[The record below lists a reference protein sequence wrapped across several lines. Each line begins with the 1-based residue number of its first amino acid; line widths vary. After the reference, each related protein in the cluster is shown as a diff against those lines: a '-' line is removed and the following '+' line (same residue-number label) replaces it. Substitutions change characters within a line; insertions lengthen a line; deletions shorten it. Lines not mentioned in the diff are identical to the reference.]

1 MKKAMKKLMAALLAV
16 AMVCAMAIPA
26 FAAGGAGAPRTGSIT
41 INGAIDGQ
49 NYKIYR
55 ILNLEANENF
65 TAYKYTINPGWET
78 FVAEHNDVFTV
89 KNGIV
94 TSTAISNTPEV
105 QALANAAGKYAKD
118 NGLTVAGTATASSPT
133 VSGLELGYYLVVPDP
148 GVVVNS
154 LCSLG
159 TTNPNVTI
167 NEKNGKP
174 SITKEVEHAAGSTGS
189 ANDATVGDTVKFVV
203 TIRAIDGK
211 PENYVMHDKMEA
223 GLTFDPSSVTVKR
236 GETILEKGTDY
247 ELITSP
253 ADNDTFDIK
262 FEKNVVKTN
271 DVFTVIYTATLNEKA
286 VVGTPGNKNETK
298 LTYGDNQRV
307 DAEPTKTYTWSFN
320 IFKYFMD
327 GNKEKGLKGAQF
339 ILYRK
344 ANANSESENEYAVM
358 DANGKIKNWV
368 TGGENYATV
377 LTSPEDGNLTIS
389 GLANGTYYLKEKEA
403 PQGYNPLENPI
414 EIMITAESWT
424 TSGTPSAKIEYKTS
438 TAEDATFEETEDGTV
453 KVENKSGTVLP
464 GTGGIGTT
472 IFYVVGGGLMVAAA
486 ILLITKK
493 RMENR

>member
-26 FAAGGAGAPRTGSIT
+26 FAAEGAGAPRTGSIT
-41 INGAIDGQ
+41 INGAIAGQ
-49 NYKIYR
+49 TYNIYR
-55 ILNLEANENF
+55 ILDLEANEGF
-65 TAYKYTINPGWET
+65 TAYKYTINPEWEA
-78 FVAEHNDVFTV
+78 FVAEYDDVFTV

-94 TSTAISNTPEV
+94 TSTVTDAATIQT
-105 QALANAAGKYAKD
+105 LANDAGKYVNIESLKPD
-118 NGLTVAGTATASSPT
+118 GTATAANPT
-133 VSGLELGYYLVVPDP
+133 VSNLPLGYYLVVSTPALSE
-148 GVVVNS
+148 NS

-159 TTNPNVTI
+159 TTNPDVTI

-174 SITKEVEHAAGSTGS
+174 TITKQVEHAAGSPAS
-189 ANDATVGDTVKFVV
+189 ANDATVGDTVKFYV
-203 TIRAIDGK
+203 TINAIDGK
-211 PENYVMHDKMEA
+211 PENYVMHDKMDE
-223 GLTFDPSSVTVKR
+223 GLSFDDSSVTVKR

-253 ADNDTFDIK
+253 ADHDTFDIK

-271 DVFTVIYTATLNEKA
+271 DVFTVTYTATLNEKA

-298 LTYGDNQRV
+298 LTYGDNQHV
-307 DAEPTKTYTWSFN
+307 DAQPTKTYTWSFN

-327 GNKEKGLKGAQF
+327 GNKKEKGLEGAQF
-339 ILYRK
+339 ILYREV
-344 ANANSESENEYAVM
+344 STGTETEYEYAVM
-358 DANGKIKNWV
+358 DTTGKIKSWSSN
-368 TGGENYATV
+368 ENKATV
-377 LTSPEDGNLTIS
+377 LTSPKDGNLTMS

-424 TSGTPSAKIEYKTS
+424 TSGTPSAKIAYKTS
-438 TAEDATFEETEDGTV
+438 ATEDATFVEAADGTTV
-453 KVENKSGTVLP
+453 KVENKSGTTLP
-464 GTGGIGTT
+464 STGGIGTT
-472 IFYVVGGGLMVAAA
+472 IFYVIGGGLMVAAA

>member
-26 FAAGGAGAPRTGSIT
+26 FADGSATRTGSIT
-41 INGAIDGQ
+41 INGAIEGQ
-49 NYKIYR
+49 TYKIYR
-55 ILNLEANENF
+55 ILNLEANEGF
-65 TAYKYTINPGWET
+65 TAYKYTINEDWYD
-78 FVAEHNDVFTV
+78 FVTEFNDVFTV

-94 TSTAISNTPEV
+94 TSTVTDAAKIQE
-105 QALANAAGKYAKD
+105 LANAAGDYAKIES
-118 NGLTVAGTATASSPT
+118 LTPDDTATAAKPT
-133 VSGLELGYYLVVPDP
+133 VSNLPLGYYLVVPEP
-148 GVVVNS
+148 GVVENS

-159 TTNPNVTI
+159 TTHPNVTI

-174 SITKEVEHAAGSTGS
+174 TITKQVEHAAGSPAS
-189 ANDATVGDTVKFVV
+189 ANDATVGDTVKFYV
-203 TIRAIDGK
+203 TINAIDGK
-211 PENYVMHDKMEA
+211 PANYVMHDKMEA
-223 GLTFDPSSVTVKR
+223 GLTFNDSSVTVKR
-236 GETILEKGTDY
+236 GEDTLVKGTDY
-247 ELITSP
+247 ELSTSP
-253 ADNDTFDIK
+253 KDGDTFDIK
-262 FEKNVVKTN
+262 FNHVNTN
-271 DVFTVIYTATLNEKA
+271 DVFTVTYTATLNEKA
-286 VVGTPGNKNETK
+286 VVGTPGNKNETN

-327 GNKEKGLKGAQF
+327 GTKEKGLEGAQF

-344 ANANSESENEYAVM
+344 ASTGSATEYEYAVM
-358 DANGKIKNWV
+358 DNNGKIQDWDTDQSK
-368 TGGENYATV
+368 ATV
-377 LTSPEDGNLTIS
+377 LTSPVSGNLTMS

-403 PQGYNPLENPI
+403 PQGYNSLENDI
-414 EIMITAESWT
+414 EIKITAENWT

-438 TAEDATFEETEDGTV
+438 TAEDAIFAEAENGTV

-486 ILLITKK
+486 VLLITKK

>member
-26 FAAGGAGAPRTGSIT
+26 FAADGASATRTGSIT

-55 ILNLEANENF
+55 ILDLEANEGF
-65 TAYKYTINPGWET
+65 TAYKYTINPVWDT
-78 FVAEHNDVFTV
+78 FVTERSDVFTV

-94 TSTAISNTPEV
+94 TSTVTNAATI

-118 NGLTVAGTATASSPT
+118 NHLTADGTATAADPT
-133 VSGLELGYYLVVPDP
+133 VSNLPLGYYLVVPEP
-148 GVVVNS
+148 GVVENS

-174 SITKEVEHAAGSTGS
+174 TITKQVEHAAGSPAS

-203 TIRAIDGK
+203 TIDAIDGK
-211 PENYVMHDKMEA
+211 PENYVMHDKMDE
-223 GLTFDPSSVTVKR
+223 GLSFDDSSVTVKR

-253 ADNDTFDIK
+253 ADHDTFDIK
-262 FEKNVVKTN
+262 FKENVVKTN
-271 DVFTVIYTATLNEKA
+271 DVFTVTYTATLNEKA

-298 LTYGDNQRV
+298 LTYGDNQHV
-307 DAEPTKTYTWSFN
+307 DAQPTKTYTWSFN

-327 GNKEKGLKGAQF
+327 GTKAKALEGAQF

-344 ANANSESENEYAVM
+344 ANTNSESENEYAVM
-358 DANGKIKNWV
+358 DANGKIQSWIS
-368 TGGENYATV
+368 GEEHATV
-377 LTSPEDGNLTIS
+377 LTSPADGKLTMS
-389 GLANGTYYLKEKEA
+389 GLANGTYYLKETEA
-403 PQGYNPLENPI
+403 PQGYNPLENDI
-414 EIMITAESWT
+414 EIKITAENWQ
-424 TSGTPSAKIEYKTS
+424 TPTAPTAKIEYKTS
-438 TAEDATFEETEDGTV
+438 TAEGASFAEAENGTV
-453 KVENKSGTVLP
+453 KVENKTGTVLP

-493 RMENR
+493 RMENH

>member
-1 MKKAMKKLMAALLAV
+1 MKKLMAALLAV

-26 FAAGGAGAPRTGSIT
+26 FAADGASATRTGSIT

-55 ILNLEANENF
+55 ILNLEANEGF
-65 TAYKYTINPGWET
+65 TAYKYTINPSWET
-78 FVAEHNDVFTV
+78 FVSEHNDVFTV

-94 TSTAISNTPEV
+94 TSTVTDAAKI
-105 QALANAAGKYAKD
+105 QALANDAGDYVKIESLAPD
-118 NGLTVAGTATASSPT
+118 GTATAAKPT
-133 VSGLELGYYLVVPDP
+133 VSNLPLGYYLVVPEP
-148 GVVVNS
+148 GVVTNS

-159 TTNPNVTI
+159 TTNPDVTI

-174 SITKEVEHAAGSTGS
+174 TITKQVEHAAGSPAS
-189 ANDATVGDTVKFVV
+189 ANDATVGDTVKFYV
-203 TIRAIDGK
+203 TINAIDGK
-211 PENYVMHDKMEA
+211 PENYVMHDKMDE
-223 GLTFDPSSVTVKR
+223 GLSFNASSVTVKR
-236 GETILEKGTDY
+236 GEETLEKGTDY

-320 IFKYFMD
+320 IFKYFMN
-327 GNKEKGLKGAQF
+327 GTVEKALEGAKF

-344 ANANSESENEYAVM
+344 ASTNSESENEYAVM
-358 DANGKIKNWV
+358 DANGKIQSWIS
-368 TGGENYATV
+368 GEEHATV
-377 LTSPEDGNLTIS
+377 LTSPTDGKLTMS
-389 GLANGTYYLKEKEA
+389 GLANGTYYLKETEA
-403 PQGYNPLENPI
+403 PQGYNPLENDI
-414 EIMITAESWT
+414 EIMITAANWT

-438 TAEDATFEETEDGTV
+438 TAEGASFAEAENGTV
-453 KVENKSGTVLP
+453 KVENKTGTVLP

>member
-26 FAAGGAGAPRTGSIT
+26 FAAEGGAPRTGSIT
-41 INGAIDGQ
+41 INGAIHSQ
-49 NYKIYR
+49 TYKIYR
-55 ILNLEANENF
+55 ILDLEANENF
-65 TAYKYTINPGWET
+65 TAYKYTINSGWDT

-94 TSTAISNTPEV
+94 TSTVTDATKI
-105 QALANAAGKYAKD
+105 QDLANAAGKYAEE
-118 NGLTVAGTATASSPT
+118 NNLPTAGTANSTSKT
-133 VSGLELGYYLVVPDP
+133 VSNLKLGYYLVVSTPALS
-148 GVVVNS
+148 VNS

-174 SITKEVEHAAGSTGS
+174 TITKQVEHAAGSPAS
-189 ANDATVGDTVKFVV
+189 ANDATVGDTVKFYV
-203 TIRAIDGK
+203 TINAIDGT
-211 PENYVMHDKMEA
+211 PENYVMHDKMDE
-223 GLTFDPSSVTVKR
+223 GLTFNDSSVTVKR
-236 GETILEKGTDY
+236 GEDTLVKGTDY
-247 ELITSP
+247 ELNTSP
-253 ADNDTFDIK
+253 KDGDTFDIK
-262 FEKNVVKTN
+262 FKENVVKTN
-271 DVFTVIYTATLNEKA
+271 DVFTVTYTATLNEKA
-286 VVGTPGNKNETK
+286 VVGTTGNKNETN

-307 DAEPTKTYTWSFN
+307 EAAPTQTYTWSFN

-327 GNKEKGLKGAQF
+327 GNKEKALEGAQF

-358 DANGKIKNWV
+358 DANGKIKSWTTDESN
-368 TGGENYATV
+368 ATV
-377 LTSPEDGNLTIS
+377 LTSPVSGNLTMS

-403 PQGYNPLENPI
+403 PQGYNPLENDI
-414 EIMITAESWT
+414 KIKITAENWQT
-424 TSGTPSAKIEYKTS
+424 PTAPSAKIEYKTRK
-438 TAEDATFEETEDGTV
+438 AEDATFAEAKDGTV

-464 GTGGIGTT
+464 DTGGIGTT

>member
-26 FAAGGAGAPRTGSIT
+26 FAADGASATRTGSIT

-55 ILNLEANENF
+55 ILDLEANEGF
-65 TAYKYTINPGWET
+65 TAYKYTINPSWET
-78 FVAEHNDVFTV
+78 FVSEHNDVFTV

-94 TSTAISNTPEV
+94 TSTVTDAAKI
-105 QALANAAGKYAKD
+105 QALANDAGDYVKIESLAPD
-118 NGLTVAGTATASSPT
+118 GTATAAKPT
-133 VSGLELGYYLVVPDP
+133 VSNLPLGYYLVVPEP
-148 GVVVNS
+148 GVVTNS

-159 TTNPNVTI
+159 TTNPDVTI

-174 SITKEVEHAAGSTGS
+174 TITKQVEHAAGSPAS

-203 TIRAIDGK
+203 TIDAIDGK
-211 PENYVMHDKMEA
+211 PENYVMHDKMDE
-223 GLTFDPSSVTVKR
+223 GLSFDDSSVTVKR

-253 ADNDTFDIK
+253 ADHDTFDIK

-271 DVFTVIYTATLNEKA
+271 DVFTVTYTATLNEKA

-298 LTYGDNQRV
+298 LTYGDNQHV
-307 DAEPTKTYTWSFN
+307 DAQPTKTYTWSFN

-327 GNKEKGLKGAQF
+327 GNKKEKGLEGAQF

-344 ANANSESENEYAVM
+344 ASTNSESENEYAVM
-358 DANGKIKNWV
+358 DANGKIKNWSS
-368 TGGENYATV
+368 GENNATV
-377 LTSPEDGNLTIS
+377 LTSPASGNLTMS

-472 IFYVVGGGLMVAAA
+472 IFYVVGGGLMAAAA

-493 RMENR
+493 RMENH

>member
-26 FAAGGAGAPRTGSIT
+26 FAAGGAPRTGSIT

-49 NYKIYR
+49 TYNIYR
-55 ILNLEANENF
+55 ILDLEANEGF

-236 GETILEKGTDY
+236 GETILEKGTAY

-253 ADNDTFDIK
+253 TDGDTFDIK
-262 FEKNVVKTN
+262 FKENVVKTN
-271 DVFTVIYTATLNEKA
+271 DVFTVTYSATLNEKA
-286 VVGTPGNKNETK
+286 VVGTTGNKNETK
-298 LTYGDNQRV
+298 LTYGDNQHV

-320 IFKYFMD
+320 IFKYFMNGTVEKALD
-327 GNKEKGLKGAQF
+327 GAKF
-339 ILYRK
+339 ILYREVST
-344 ANANSESENEYAVM
+344 NSETDYEYAVM
-358 DANGKIKNWV
+358 DNKGKIQDWV
-368 TGGENYATV
+368 TGEEHATV
-377 LTSPEDGNLTIS
+377 LTSPADGKLTMS
-389 GLANGTYYLKEKEA
+389 GLANGTYYLKETEA
-403 PQGYNPLENPI
+403 PQGYNPLENDI
-414 EIMITAESWT
+414 EIMITAANWT

-438 TAEDATFEETEDGTV
+438 TAEGASFAEAENGTV
-453 KVENKSGTVLP
+453 KVENKTGTTLP

-472 IFYVVGGGLMVAAA
+472 IFYVIGGGLMAAAA

-493 RMENR
+493 RMENH

>member
-26 FAAGGAGAPRTGSIT
+26 FAAGGASATRTGSIT

-55 ILNLEANENF
+55 ILDLEANEGF
-65 TAYKYTINPGWET
+65 TAYKYTINPSWET
-78 FVAEHNDVFTV
+78 FVSEHNDVFTV

-94 TSTAISNTPEV
+94 TSTVTDAAKI
-105 QALANAAGKYAKD
+105 QALANDAGDYVKIESLAPD
-118 NGLTVAGTATASSPT
+118 GTATAAKPT
-133 VSGLELGYYLVVPDP
+133 VSNLPLGYYLVVPEP
-148 GVVVNS
+148 GVVTNS

-159 TTNPNVTI
+159 TTNPDVTI

-174 SITKEVEHAAGSTGS
+174 TITKQVEHAAGSPAS
-189 ANDATVGDTVKFVV
+189 ANDATVGDTVKFYV
-203 TIRAIDGK
+203 TINAIDGK
-211 PENYVMHDKMEA
+211 PENYVMHDKMDE
-223 GLTFDPSSVTVKR
+223 GLSFNASSVTVKR
-236 GETILEKGTDY
+236 GEETLEKGTDY

-298 LTYGDNQRV
+298 LTYGDNQHV
-307 DAEPTKTYTWSFN
+307 DAQPTKTYTWSFN

-327 GNKEKGLKGAQF
+327 GNKKEKGLEGAQF
-339 ILYRK
+339 ILYREV
-344 ANANSESENEYAVM
+344 STGTETEYEYAVM
-358 DANGKIKNWV
+358 DTTGKIKRWSSD
-368 TGGENYATV
+368 ENKATV
-377 LTSPEDGNLTIS
+377 LTSPKDGNLTMS

-472 IFYVVGGGLMVAAA
+472 IFYVVGGGLMAAAA

-493 RMENR
+493 RMENH

>member
-26 FAAGGAGAPRTGSIT
+26 FAADGGATRTGSIT
-41 INGAIDGQ
+41 INGAIEGQ

-55 ILNLEANENF
+55 ILDLEANKGF
-65 TAYKYTINPGWET
+65 TAYKYTINPVWDA
-78 FVAEHNDVFTV
+78 FVTEHDDVFTV

-94 TSTAISNTPEV
+94 TSTVTDAAKI
-105 QALANAAGKYAKD
+105 QALANDAADYVKIESLAPD
-118 NGLTVAGTATASSPT
+118 GTATADNPT
-133 VSGLELGYYLVVPDP
+133 VSNLPLGYYLVVPEP
-148 GVVVNS
+148 GVVTNS

-174 SITKEVEHAAGSTGS
+174 TITKQVEHAAGSPAS

-203 TIRAIDGK
+203 TINAIDGNPK
-211 PENYVMHDKMEA
+211 NYVMHDKMEA
-223 GLTFDPSSVTVKR
+223 GLTFDASSVTVKR
-236 GETILEKGTDY
+236 GEAILEKGTDY

-253 ADNDTFDIK
+253 NDNDTFDIK
-262 FEKNVVKTN
+262 FIKPVHTN
-271 DVFTVIYTATLNEKA
+271 DVFTVTYSATLNENA
-286 VVGTPGNKNETK
+286 VVGTTGNKNETD

-307 DAEPTKTYTWSFN
+307 EAEPTKTYTWSFN
-320 IFKYFMD
+320 IFKYFMKGTEEKALD
-327 GNKEKGLKGAQF
+327 GAKF

-344 ANANSESENEYAVM
+344 SSTNSEDENEYAVM
-358 DANGKIKNWV
+358 DANGKIKSWT
-368 TGGENYATV
+368 TGESNATV
-377 LTSPEDGNLTIS
+377 LTSPDSGKLTMS
-389 GLANGTYYLKEKEA
+389 GLANGTYYLKETEA
-403 PQGYNPLENPI
+403 PQGYNSLENDI
-414 EIMITAESWT
+414 EIMITAANWT

-438 TAEDATFEETEDGTV
+438 TAEGAIFAEAENGTV

>member
-26 FAAGGAGAPRTGSIT
+26 FAADGAARTGSIT

-55 ILNLEANENF
+55 ILNLEANADF
-65 TAYKYTINPGWET
+65 TAYKYTINEGWAN
-78 FVAEHNDVFTV
+78 FVNEHLDVFTV

-94 TSTAISNTPEV
+94 TSTATSNSPEV

-174 SITKEVEHAAGSTGS
+174 TITKQVEHAAGSPAS

-203 TIRAIDGK
+203 TINAIDGK
-211 PENYVMHDKMEA
+211 PENYVMHDRMEA
-223 GLTFDPSSVTVKR
+223 GLTFDANSVTVKR
-236 GETILEKGTDY
+236 GSDLLEKGTDY
-247 ELITSP
+247 ELITSTT
-253 ADNDTFDIK
+253 DGDTFDIK
-262 FEKNVVKTN
+262 FKENVVKTN
-271 DVFTVIYTATLNEKA
+271 DVFTVTYSATLNEKA
-286 VVGTPGNKNETK
+286 VVGTTGNKNETK
-298 LTYGDNQRV
+298 LTYGDNQHV

-320 IFKYFMD
+320 IFKYFMNGTVEKALD
-327 GNKEKGLKGAQF
+327 GAKF
-339 ILYRK
+339 ILYREVST
-344 ANANSESENEYAVM
+344 NSETDYEYAVM
-358 DANGKIKNWV
+358 DNKGKIQDWV
-368 TGGENYATV
+368 TGEEHATV
-377 LTSPEDGNLTIS
+377 LISPESGKLTMS
-389 GLANGTYYLKEKEA
+389 GLANGTYYLKETEA
-403 PQGYNPLENPI
+403 PQGYNPLENDI
-414 EIMITAESWT
+414 EIKITAENWQ
-424 TSGTPSAKIEYKTS
+424 TPTAPTAKIEYKTS
-438 TAEDATFEETEDGTV
+438 TAEGASFAEAENGTV

-472 IFYVVGGGLMVAAA
+472 IFYVVGGGLMAAAA

-493 RMENR
+493 RMENH

>member
-26 FAAGGAGAPRTGSIT
+26 FAAGGAPRTGSIT
-41 INGAIDGQ
+41 INGAIEGQ
-49 NYKIYR
+49 KYKIYR

-65 TAYKYTINPGWET
+65 TAYKYTSTPDWDT
-78 FVAEHNDVFTV
+78 FVAEHDDVFTV
-89 KNGIV
+89 KNNIV
-94 TSTAISNTPEV
+94 TSTVTDAATIR
-105 QALANAAGKYAKD
+105 ALANDAGEYVKIESLD
-118 NGLTVAGTATASSPT
+118 PDGIATAANPT
-133 VSGLELGYYLVVPDP
+133 VSNLPLGYYLVVPEP
-148 GVVVNS
+148 GVVTNS

-167 NEKNGKP
+167 DEKNGKP
-174 SITKEVEHAAGSTGS
+174 TITKQVEHAAGSPAS
-189 ANDATVGDTVKFVV
+189 ANDATVGDTVKFYV
-203 TIRAIDGK
+203 TINAIDGK
-211 PENYVMHDKMEA
+211 PENYVMHDKMDE
-223 GLTFDPSSVTVKR
+223 GLTFDDSSVTVKR
-236 GETILEKGTDY
+236 GEETLEKGTDY

-271 DVFTVIYTATLNEKA
+271 DVFTVTYTATLNEKA

-327 GNKEKGLKGAQF
+327 GNKKEKGLEGAKF

-344 ANANSESENEYAVM
+344 VSTGSATENQYAVM
-358 DANGKIKNWV
+358 DTNGKIKSWE
-368 TGGENYATV
+368 TGENNATV
-377 LTSPEDGNLTIS
+377 LTSPATGNLTMS

-403 PQGYNPLENPI
+403 PQGYNPLENDI
-414 EIMITAESWT
+414 VIMITAESWT
-424 TSGTPSAKIEYKTS
+424 TSGTPSAKIAYKTS
-438 TAEDATFEETEDGTV
+438 TAEDAIFEETEDGTV

-472 IFYVVGGGLMVAAA
+472 IFYVVGGGLMAAAA

-493 RMENR
+493 RMENH

>member
-26 FAAGGAGAPRTGSIT
+26 FAAGGTTARTGSIT
-41 INGAIDGQ
+41 INGAIEDQ
-49 NYKIYR
+49 TYKIYR

-78 FVAEHNDVFTV
+78 FVTEHNDVFTV

-118 NGLTVAGTATASSPT
+118 NGGLTVAGTATASSPT

-148 GVVVNS
+148 GVVLNS

-189 ANDATVGDTVKFVV
+189 SNDATVGDTVKFVV
-203 TIRAIDGK
+203 TIKAIDGK
-211 PENYVMHDKMEA
+211 PEKYVMHDKMEA
-223 GLTFDPSSVTVKR
+223 GLTFEPSSVTVKR

-253 ADNDTFDIK
+253 ADHDTFDIK

-271 DVFTVIYTATLNEKA
+271 DVFTVTYTATLNEKA
-286 VVGTPGNKNETK
+286 VVGTDGNKNETK
-298 LTYGDNQRV
+298 LTYGDNQHV

-320 IFKYFMD
+320 IFKFFKD
-327 GNKEKGLKGAQF
+327 GTTDTALAGAKF
-339 ILYRK
+339 ILYRHTSTGS
-344 ANANSESENEYAVM
+344 ATENEYAVM
-358 DANGKIKNWV
+358 DANGKIQDWD
-368 TGGENYATV
+368 TERSHATV
-377 LTSPEDGNLTIS
+377 LTSPDSGKLTMS
-389 GLANGTYYLKEKEA
+389 GLANGTYYLMETEA
-403 PQGYNPLENPI
+403 PQGYNSLENDI
-414 EIMITAESWT
+414 EIKITAENWQ
-424 TSGTPSAKIEYKTS
+424 TPTAPTAKIEYKTS
-438 TAEDATFEETEDGTV
+438 TAEGASFAEAENGTV
-453 KVENKSGTVLP
+453 KVENKTGTVLP

-472 IFYVVGGGLMVAAA
+472 IFYVIGGGLMVAAA

>member
-26 FAAGGAGAPRTGSIT
+26 WAADGGATRTGSIT
-41 INGAIDGQ
+41 INGAIHGQ
-49 NYKIYR
+49 TYNIYR
-55 ILNLEANENF
+55 ILDLEANKGF
-65 TAYKYTINPGWET
+65 TAYKYTITPDWDA
-78 FVAEHNDVFTV
+78 FVTEHDDVFTV

-94 TSTAISNTPEV
+94 TSTVTDAAKI
-105 QALANAAGKYAKD
+105 QALANDAGDYVKIESLAP
-118 NGLTVAGTATASSPT
+118 NGTATADNPT
-133 VSGLELGYYLVVPDP
+133 VSNLPLGYYLVVPEP
-148 GVVVNS
+148 GVVTNS

-174 SITKEVEHAAGSTGS
+174 TITKQVEHAAGSPAS

-203 TIRAIDGK
+203 TINAIDGNPK
-211 PENYVMHDKMEA
+211 NYVMHDKMEA
-223 GLTFDPSSVTVKR
+223 GLTFDASSVTVKR
-236 GETILEKGTDY
+236 GEAILEKGTDY

-253 ADNDTFDIK
+253 NDNDTFDIK
-262 FEKNVVKTN
+262 FIKPVHTN
-271 DVFTVIYTATLNEKA
+271 DVFTVTYSATLNENA
-286 VVGTPGNKNETK
+286 VVGTTGNKNETD

-307 DAEPTKTYTWSFN
+307 EAEPTKTYTWSFN
-320 IFKYFMD
+320 IFKYFMKGTEEKALD
-327 GNKEKGLKGAQF
+327 GAKF

-344 ANANSESENEYAVM
+344 SSTNSEDENEYAVM
-358 DANGKIKNWV
+358 DANGKIKSWT
-368 TGGENYATV
+368 TGESNATV
-377 LTSPEDGNLTIS
+377 LTSPDSGKLTMS
-389 GLANGTYYLKEKEA
+389 GLANGTYYLKETEA
-403 PQGYNPLENPI
+403 PQGYNSLENDI
-414 EIMITAESWT
+414 EIMITAANWT

-438 TAEDATFEETEDGTV
+438 TAEGAIFAEAENGTV

>member
-1 MKKAMKKLMAALLAV
+1 MKKLMAALLAV

-26 FAAGGAGAPRTGSIT
+26 FAAEGAGAPRTGSIT
-41 INGAIDGQ
+41 INGAIAGQ
-49 NYKIYR
+49 TYNIYR
-55 ILNLEANENF
+55 ILDLEANEGF
-65 TAYKYTINPGWET
+65 TAYKYTINDVWAG
-78 FVAEHNDVFTV
+78 FVNGHTDVFTV
-89 KNGIV
+89 KNDIV
-94 TSTAISNTPEV
+94 TSTVTDAAKI
-105 QALANAAGKYAKD
+105 QDLANAAGKYAED
-118 NGLTVAGTATASSPT
+118 HNLTADGTATAANPT
-133 VSGLELGYYLVVPDP
+133 VSNLPLGYYLVVSTPALS
-148 GVVVNS
+148 VNS

-223 GLTFDPSSVTVKR
+223 GLTFDASSVTVKR
-236 GETILEKGTDY
+236 GNTILEKDTDY
-247 ELITSP
+247 ELITTTT
-253 ADNDTFDIK
+253 DGDTFDIK
-262 FEKNVVKTN
+262 FIKQVNTN
-271 DVFTVIYTATLNEKA
+271 DVFTVTYSATLNENA
-286 VVGTPGNKNETK
+286 VVGTTGNKNETK
-298 LTYGDNQRV
+298 LTYGDNQHV

-327 GNKEKGLKGAQF
+327 GTKEKALKGAKF

-344 ANANSESENEYAVM
+344 ASTGSATEYEYAVM
-358 DANGKIKNWV
+358 DTTGKIQSWSSDESN
-368 TGGENYATV
+368 ATV
-377 LTSPEDGNLTIS
+377 LTSPDSGNLTMS

-403 PQGYNPLENPI
+403 PQGYNSLENDI
-414 EIMITAESWT
+414 EIMITAANWT

-438 TAEDATFEETEDGTV
+438 TAEGASFAEAENGTV
-453 KVENKSGTVLP
+453 KVENKTGTVLP

>member
-1 MKKAMKKLMAALLAV
+1 MKKAIKKLMAALLAV

-26 FAAGGAGAPRTGSIT
+26 FAADGTARTGSIT

-49 NYKIYR
+49 TYNIYR
-55 ILNLEANENF
+55 ILNLEANADF
-65 TAYKYTINPGWET
+65 TAYKYTINKGWDA
-78 FVAEHNDVFTV
+78 FVTAHNDVFTV
-89 KNGIV
+89 NNGIV
-94 TSTAISNTPEV
+94 TSTAASNSAEV
-105 QALANAAGKYAKD
+105 QALANAAGEYAEK
-118 NGLTVAGTATASSPT
+118 NHLTADGTASSTSKT
-133 VSGLELGYYLVVPDP
+133 VTGLALGYYLVVSTPALSE
-148 GVVVNS
+148 NS

-174 SITKEVEHAAGSTGS
+174 TITKQVEHAAGSPAS
-189 ANDATVGDTVKFVV
+189 ANDATVGDTVKFYV
-203 TIRAIDGK
+203 TINAIDGK
-211 PENYVMHDKMEA
+211 PENYVMHDKMDE
-223 GLTFDPSSVTVKR
+223 GLSFDDSSVTVKR

-253 ADNDTFDIK
+253 ADHDTFDIK

-271 DVFTVIYTATLNEKA
+271 DVFTVTYTATLNEKA

-298 LTYGDNQRV
+298 LTYGDNQHV
-307 DAEPTKTYTWSFN
+307 DAQPTKTYTWSFN

-327 GNKEKGLKGAQF
+327 GNKKEKGLEGAQF
-339 ILYRK
+339 ILYREV
-344 ANANSESENEYAVM
+344 STGTETEYEYAVM
-358 DANGKIKNWV
+358 DTTGKIKRWSSD
-368 TGGENYATV
+368 ENKATV
-377 LTSPEDGNLTIS
+377 LTSPKDGNLTMS

-472 IFYVVGGGLMVAAA
+472 IFYVVGGGLMAAAA

-493 RMENR
+493 RMENH

>member
-26 FAAGGAGAPRTGSIT
+26 FAADGASATRTGSIT

-49 NYKIYR
+49 TYNIYR
-55 ILNLEANENF
+55 ILNLEANADF
-65 TAYKYTINPGWET
+65 TAYKYTITPDWGA
-78 FVAEHNDVFTV
+78 FVTEHDDVFTV

-94 TSTAISNTPEV
+94 TSTVTDAAKI
-105 QALANAAGKYAKD
+105 QALANDAGDYVKIESLAPD
-118 NGLTVAGTATASSPT
+118 GTATAAKPT
-133 VSGLELGYYLVVPDP
+133 VSNLPLGYYLVVPEP
-148 GVVVNS
+148 GVVTNS

-189 ANDATVGDTVKFVV
+189 SNDATVGDTVKFVV
-203 TIRAIDGK
+203 TIKAIDGK
-211 PENYVMHDKMEA
+211 PEKYVMHDKMEA
-223 GLTFDPSSVTVKR
+223 GLTFDASSVTVKR
-236 GETILEKGTDY
+236 GETILEKGTAY

-253 ADNDTFDIK
+253 TDGDTFDIK
-262 FEKNVVKTN
+262 FKENVVKTN
-271 DVFTVIYTATLNEKA
+271 DVFTVTYTATLNEKA
-286 VVGTPGNKNETK
+286 VVGTPGNKNETD

-327 GNKEKGLKGAQF
+327 GNKEKALEGAKF

-344 ANANSESENEYAVM
+344 ASTNSESENEYAVM
-358 DANGKIKNWV
+358 DNNGKIQSWI
-368 TGGENYATV
+368 TGEEHATV
-377 LTSPEDGNLTIS
+377 LTSPADGKLTMS

-403 PQGYNPLENPI
+403 PQGYNSLENDI
-414 EIMITAESWT
+414 VIMITAANWT
-424 TSGTPSAKIEYKTS
+424 TLGTPSAKIEYKTS
-438 TAEDATFEETEDGTV
+438 TAEGASFAEAENGTV
-453 KVENKSGTVLP
+453 KVENKTGTVLP

-472 IFYVVGGGLMVAAA
+472 IFYVVGGGLMAAAA

>member
-55 ILNLEANENF
+55 ILNLEANADF
-65 TAYKYTINPGWET
+65 TAYKYTINEGWAN
-78 FVAEHNDVFTV
+78 FVNEHLDVFTV

-223 GLTFDPSSVTVKR
+223 GLTFDSSSVTVKR
-236 GETILEKGTDY
+236 GETILEKGTAY

-253 ADNDTFDIK
+253 TDGDTFDIK
-262 FEKNVVKTN
+262 FKENVVKTN
-271 DVFTVIYTATLNEKA
+271 DVFTVTYSATLNENA
-286 VVGTPGNKNETK
+286 VVGTTGNKNETK
-298 LTYGDNQRV
+298 LTYGDNQHV

-320 IFKYFMD
+320 IFKYFMNGTVEKALD
-327 GNKEKGLKGAQF
+327 GAKF
-339 ILYRK
+339 ILYREV
-344 ANANSESENEYAVM
+344 STGTETEYEYAVM
-358 DANGKIKNWV
+358 DTTGKIKRWSSD
-368 TGGENYATV
+368 ENKATV
-377 LTSPEDGNLTIS
+377 LTSPKDGNLTMS

-438 TAEDATFEETEDGTV
+438 TAEGASFAEAENGTV
-453 KVENKSGTVLP
+453 KVENKTGTVLP

>member
-1 MKKAMKKLMAALLAV
+1 MKKLMAALLAV

-26 FAAGGAGAPRTGSIT
+26 FAAGGAPRTGSIT

-49 NYKIYR
+49 TYNIYR
-55 ILNLEANENF
+55 ILDLEAKEGF

-236 GETILEKGTDY
+236 GETILEKGTAY

-253 ADNDTFDIK
+253 TDGDTFDIK
-262 FEKNVVKTN
+262 FKENVVKTN
-271 DVFTVIYTATLNEKA
+271 DVFTVTYSATLNEKA
-286 VVGTPGNKNETK
+286 VVGTTGNKNETK
-298 LTYGDNQRV
+298 LTYGDNQHV

-320 IFKYFMD
+320 IFKYFMNGTVEKALD
-327 GNKEKGLKGAQF
+327 GAKF
-339 ILYRK
+339 ILYREVST
-344 ANANSESENEYAVM
+344 NSETDYEYAVM
-358 DANGKIKNWV
+358 DNKGKIQDWV
-368 TGGENYATV
+368 TGEEHATV
-377 LTSPEDGNLTIS
+377 LTSPADGKLTMS
-389 GLANGTYYLKEKEA
+389 GLANGTYYLKETEA
-403 PQGYNPLENPI
+403 PQGYNPLENDI
-414 EIMITAESWT
+414 EIMITAANWT

-438 TAEDATFEETEDGTV
+438 TAEGASFAEAENGTV

-493 RMENR
+493 RMENH

>member
-26 FAAGGAGAPRTGSIT
+26 FAADGVARTGSIT

-55 ILNLEANENF
+55 ILNLEANADF
-65 TAYKYTINPGWET
+65 TAYKYTINEGWAN
-78 FVAEHNDVFTV
+78 FVNEHLDVFTV

-118 NGLTVAGTATASSPT
+118 NGLTVAGTATADNPT
-133 VSGLELGYYLVVPDP
+133 VSNLPLGYYLVVPEP
-148 GVVVNS
+148 GVVTNS

-174 SITKEVEHAAGSTGS
+174 TITKQVEHAAGSPAS

-203 TIRAIDGK
+203 TINAIDGK

-223 GLTFDPSSVTVKR
+223 GLTFDASSVTVKR
-236 GETILEKGTDY
+236 GEAILEKGTDY

-253 ADNDTFDIK
+253 TDGDTFDIK
-262 FEKNVVKTN
+262 FKENVVKTN
-271 DVFTVIYTATLNEKA
+271 DVFTVTYSATLNEKA
-286 VVGTPGNKNETK
+286 KVGTDGNKNETV
-298 LTYGDNQRV
+298 LTYGDSGRV
-307 DAEPTKTYTWSFN
+307 TAEPTKTYTWSFN

-327 GNKEKGLKGAQF
+327 GTTKKALEGAQF

-344 ANANSESENEYAVM
+344 ASTNSESENEYAVM
-358 DANGKIKNWV
+358 DANGKIKSWT
-368 TGGENYATV
+368 TGESNATV
-377 LTSPEDGNLTIS
+377 LTSPASGNLTMS
-389 GLANGTYYLKEKEA
+389 GLANGTYYLKETEA
-403 PQGYNPLENPI
+403 PQGYNPLENDI
-414 EIMITAESWT
+414 EIMITAANWT
-424 TSGTPSAKIEYKTS
+424 TFGTPSAKIEYKTS
-438 TAEDATFEETEDGTV
+438 TAEDATFAEAEDGTV
-453 KVENKSGTVLP
+453 NVENKSGTVLP